1 MGGTLISLRNYL
13 ALLDHQK
20 VQADVMSLS
29 MGAGYGAMLPNCK
42 LIHPNI
48 WLMYVRDGL
57 PAVGK
62 LLHKFLGAIQKLFI
76 IIFHYDLTPFYMRIG
91 GWLIGSIKYDCV
103 ICFSESIS
111 RFVCYFPARKRIA
124 WVHCEYTRIYQE
136 GDQNYYSRFD
146 NIVCVSHYGKKVFD
160 KCIPELSDNTVALH
174 NVIDV
179 DYILQRA
186 REQVDID
193 KRFDSTDYTIVTIGR
208 MDPIKQF
215 TKIPAIASAIKQ
227 ATDRHFKWYIIGDG
241 NSEERALVEN
251 EITRCDMSSIIVL
264 LGEKENVYPY
274 IAKSDLYVNT
284 SKSEAYSLVNNEAK
298 VLGVPVVTNNFE
310 CAKETI
316 TDGVDGVV
324 TSIDHF
330 PEAILSIMSNR
341 FSAER
346 STIDNTPSLEM
357 FYNLI

>member
-1 MGGTLISLRNYL
+1 MGGILISLRNYL
-13 ALLDHQK
+13 ALLDPQK
-20 VQADVMSLS
+20 VQANVMSMS
-29 MGAGYGAMLPNCK
+29 MAPGYDDMLPNCK
-42 LIHPNI
+42 LIHPNV

-57 PAVGK
+57 PAIEK
-62 LLHKFLGAIQKLFI
+62 LIHKFLGAIQKLFDI
-76 IIFHYDLTPFYMRIG
+76 LFHFDLTPIYMRVG
-91 GWLIGSIKYDCV
+91 GYLIGSHKYDCI

-111 RFVCYFPARKRIA
+111 KFVCYYPARKRIA
-124 WVHCEYTRIYQE
+124 WVHCEYSRIFQE
-136 GDQNYYSRFD
+136 GVQNYFSRFD
-146 NIVCVSHYGKKVFD
+146 NIVCVSYYGKKDFD
-160 KCIPELSDNTVALH
+160 DCIPELSDKTVALH
-174 NVIDV
+174 NVVDV

-186 REQVDID
+186 REQADID

-215 TKIPAIASAIKQ
+215 TKIPTIASSVKQ
-227 ATDRHFKWYIIGDG
+227 KTNRPFKWYIIGDG

-274 IAKSDLYVNT
+274 IAKADLYVNT

-298 VLGVPVVTNNFE
+298 ALGVPVITNNFD

-316 TDGVDGVV
+316 TDGADGVV